1 MSDKAQVSNKF
12 KDFKAN
18 LTTRPWIVWGMG
30 IRGFEKLF
38 NWNNKIILSLIGI
51 IYLWTFV
58 FYVIMGSESEYPC
71 EFIGEQ
77 DSKNFYMCKPISYYS
92 DLEFGGI
99 RIFLVSLAAIAS
111 SGLIAND
118 MANKSINLYLSRPIS
133 RLDYLIARFI
143 PIFMLLI
150 LVTVVP
156 NIIVYLTRWSDAGLE
171 FDWIKENNWLLINII
186 IQGIVYS
193 AAYSTIGLTFSTII
207 NREYRAA
214 GAFFLFVYGTN
225 IIVEIFF
232 GIINDDRLVLLS
244 ISHLLDI
251 VSFYIFDK
259 EYYFTAFGD
268 LRPLMNIEEV
278 YAILALVLLI
288 TGCGLLINWMITN
301 MEASE

>member
-58 FYVIMGSESEYPC
+58 FYVVIGSESEYPC

-77 DSKNFYMCKPISYYS
+77 DSKDFYMCKPIAYYA
-92 DLEFGGI
+92 DLLYGGI
-99 RIFLVSLAAIAS
+99 RIFLVSFAAIAS

-150 LVTVVP
+150 LVTVIP

-186 IQGIVYS
+186 TQGIVYS

-225 IIVEIFF
+225 IIVETFF
-232 GIINDDRLVLLS
+232 AIIKDDRLVLLS

-268 LRPLMNIEEV
+268 LRPLMDIEEV

>member
-1 MSDKAQVSNKF
+1 MSNKAQVSNKF

-58 FYVIMGSESEYPC
+58 FYVVIGSESEYPC

-77 DSKNFYMCKPISYYS
+77 DSKDFYMCKPIAYYA
-92 DLEFGGI
+92 DLQYGGI

-150 LVTVVP
+150 LVTVIP

-186 IQGIVYS
+186 TQGIVY
-193 AAYSTIGLTFSTII
+193 
-207 NREYRAA
+207 
-214 GAFFLFVYGTN
+214 
-225 IIVEIFF
+225 
-232 GIINDDRLVLLS
+232 
-244 ISHLLDI
+244 
-251 VSFYIFDK
+251 
-259 EYYFTAFGD
+259 
-268 LRPLMNIEEV
+268 
-278 YAILALVLLI
+278 
-288 TGCGLLINWMITN
+288 
-301 MEASE
+301 

>member
-58 FYVIMGSESEYPC
+58 FYVVIGSESEYPC

-77 DSKNFYMCKPISYYS
+77 DSKDFYMCKPIAYYA
-92 DLEFGGI
+92 DLQYGGI

-150 LVTVVP
+150 LVTVIP

-232 GIINDDRLVLLS
+232 GIIKDDRLVLLS

>member
-58 FYVIMGSESEYPC
+58 FYVVLGSESEYPC
-71 EFIGEQ
+71 EFIGER

-92 DLEFGGI
+92 DLQFGGI

-143 PIFMLLI
+143 PIFMILI
-150 LVTVVP
+150 LVTVIP

-193 AAYSTIGLTFSTII
+193 AAYSIIGLTFSTII

-232 GIINDDRLVLLS
+232 GIIKDDRLVLLS

-259 EYYFTAFGD
+259 GYYFTAFGD
-268 LRPLMNIEEV
+268 LRPLINIEEV

>member
-58 FYVIMGSESEYPC
+58 FYVVLGSESEYPC

-92 DLEFGGI
+92 DLQFGGI

-143 PIFMLLI
+143 PIFMILI
-150 LVTVVP
+150 LVTVIP

-193 AAYSTIGLTFSTII
+193 AAYSIIGLTFSTII

-232 GIINDDRLVLLS
+232 GIIKDDRLVLLS

-268 LRPLMNIEEV
+268 LRPLINIEEV

>member
-58 FYVIMGSESEYPC
+58 FYVVIGSESEYPC

-77 DSKNFYMCKPISYYS
+77 DSKDFYMCKPIAYYA
-92 DLEFGGI
+92 DLQYGGI

-150 LVTVVP
+150 LVTVIP

-186 IQGIVYS
+186 TQGIVYS

-232 GIINDDRLVLLS
+232 GIIKDDRLVLLS

-268 LRPLMNIEEV
+268 LRPLMDIEEV

>member
-58 FYVIMGSESEYPC
+58 FYVVLGSESEYPC

-92 DLEFGGI
+92 DLQFGGI

-150 LVTVVP
+150 LVTVIP

-232 GIINDDRLVLLS
+232 GIIKDDRLVLLS

>member
-58 FYVIMGSESEYPC
+58 FYVVMGSESNYPC
-71 EFIGEQ
+71 EFMGEQ
-77 DSKNFYMCKPISYYS
+77 DSKDFYMCKPIAYYT
-92 DLEFGGI
+92 DLEYGGI

-150 LVTVVP
+150 LVTVIP

-232 GIINDDRLVLLS
+232 GIIKDDRLVLLS

>member
-58 FYVIMGSESEYPC
+58 FYVVIGSESEYPC

-77 DSKNFYMCKPISYYS
+77 DSKDFYICKPIAYYA
-92 DLEFGGI
+92 DLQYGGI

-150 LVTVVP
+150 LVTVIP

-186 IQGIVYS
+186 TQGIVYS

-232 GIINDDRLVLLS
+232 GIIKDDRLVLLS

-268 LRPLMNIEEV
+268 LRPLMDIEEV

>member
-30 IRGFEKLF
+30 VRGFEKLF

-58 FYVIMGSESEYPC
+58 FYVVLGSESEYPC

-92 DLEFGGI
+92 DLQFGGI

-150 LVTVVP
+150 LVTVIP

-225 IIVEIFF
+225 IIIEIFF
-232 GIINDDRLVLLS
+232 GIIKDDRLVLLS

>member
-58 FYVIMGSESEYPC
+58 FYVVIGSESEYPC

-77 DSKNFYMCKPISYYS
+77 DSKDFYMCKPIAYYA
-92 DLEFGGI
+92 DLQYGGI

-150 LVTVVP
+150 LVTVIP
-156 NIIVYLTRWSDAGLE
+156 NIIVYVTRWSDAGLE

-186 IQGIVYS
+186 TQGIVYS

-225 IIVEIFF
+225 IIVETFF
-232 GIINDDRLVLLS
+232 AIIKDDRLVLLS

-268 LRPLMNIEEV
+268 LRPLMDIEEV

>member
-1 MSDKAQVSNKF
+1 MNEKAQVNDKF

-18 LTTRPWIVWGMG
+18 LTTRPWIIWGMG
-30 IRGFEKLF
+30 IRGFGKLF
-38 NWNNKIILSLIGI
+38 NLNNKIILSLVGL

-58 FYVIMGSESEYPC
+58 FYIVIGGESDYPC
-71 EFIGEQ
+71 EFIEEV
-77 DSKNFYMCKPISYYS
+77 DTKKIYMCKPISYYS
-92 DLEFGGI
+92 DLQFGGI

-143 PIFMLLI
+143 PIFLLLI
-150 LVTVVP
+150 FVTVIP
-156 NIIVYLTRWSDAGLE
+156 NIIVYLTQWSDAGLK
-171 FDWIKENNWLLINII
+171 FDWIKENDWLLINII
-186 IQGIVYS
+186 TQGVMYS

-232 GIINDDRLVLLS
+232 GLIQDDRIVLLS

-259 EYYFTAFGD
+259 AYYFIAFGG
-268 LRPLMNIEEV
+268 LRPLEDIEEV
-278 YAILALVLLI
+278 YAILTLILFI
-288 TGCGLLINWMITN
+288 TGCGLFINWMIAN

>member
-58 FYVIMGSESEYPC
+58 FYVVLGSESEYPC

-92 DLEFGGI
+92 DLQFGGI

-143 PIFMLLI
+143 PIFMILI
-150 LVTVVP
+150 LVTVIP

-193 AAYSTIGLTFSTII
+193 AAYSIIGLTFSTII

-225 IIVEIFF
+225 IIIEIFF
-232 GIINDDRLVLLS
+232 GIIKDDRLVLLS

-268 LRPLMNIEEV
+268 LRPLINIEEV

>member
-12 KDFKAN
+12 KDFKAD

-30 IRGFEKLF
+30 VRGFEKLF

-58 FYVIMGSESEYPC
+58 FYVVLGSESEYPC

-92 DLEFGGI
+92 DLQFGGI

-150 LVTVVP
+150 LVTVIP

-225 IIVEIFF
+225 IIIEIFF
-232 GIINDDRLVLLS
+232 GIIKDDRLVLLS

-278 YAILALVLLI
+278 YAILALVLII

>member
-58 FYVIMGSESEYPC
+58 FYVVIGSESEYPC

-77 DSKNFYMCKPISYYS
+77 DSKDFYICKPIAYYA
-92 DLEFGGI
+92 DLQYGGI

-150 LVTVVP
+150 LVTVIP

-232 GIINDDRLVLLS
+232 GIIKDDRLVLLS

-268 LRPLMNIEEV
+268 LRPLMDIEEV

>member
-12 KDFKAN
+12 KDFKAD

-30 IRGFEKLF
+30 VRGFEKLF

-58 FYVIMGSESEYPC
+58 FYVVLGSESEYPC

-92 DLEFGGI
+92 DLQFGGI

-150 LVTVVP
+150 LVTVIP

-232 GIINDDRLVLLS
+232 GIIKDDRLVLLS

-278 YAILALVLLI
+278 YAILALVLII